1 MKMDLNTAAYEELIT
16 LSNIGEVRATTVVA
30 VREKIGRSLTLLDC
44 GISGDIVKHL
54 VESGEIQSVPRHED
68 SGKSEQAATLLMS
81 ISESIQTLSEAVD
94 KVNNRQT
101 LPYRNIYNYMHR
113 KSDKKHNTHHI
124 HYTNTLHITTHNGL

>member
-1 MKMDLNTAAYEELIT
+1 MDLNTAAYEELIT

-30 VREKIGRSLTLLDC
+30 VREKIGRSLTLLDLTLDC

-94 KVNNRQT
+94 KKNW
-101 LPYRNIYNYMHR
+101 
-113 KSDKKHNTHHI
+113 
-124 HYTNTLHITTHNGL
+124 